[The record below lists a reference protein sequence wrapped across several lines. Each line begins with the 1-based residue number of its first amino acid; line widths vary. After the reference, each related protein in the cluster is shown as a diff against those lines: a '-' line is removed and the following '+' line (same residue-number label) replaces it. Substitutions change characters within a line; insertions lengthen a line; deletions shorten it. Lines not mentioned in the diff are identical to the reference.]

1 MTIVTD
7 LITAFIG
14 IAGGFAVGGGFVAF
28 ISVLGVLPRV
38 VIMTSQQV
46 RLKSI
51 EWSLIIGAL
60 SGTAAM
66 YLPIS
71 IDVSLAVPILGLLS
85 GVFIGMMAAALTEVL
100 NVIPLITRRLKM
112 TGSLELII
120 TAIIA
125 GKVAG
130 SLFYWLIFLP
140 VWKG

>member
-1 MTIVTD
+1 MNMFTDIVA
-7 LITAFIG
+7 AFTG
-14 IAGGFAVGGGFVAF
+14 IAAGFAVGGGFVAF

-38 VIMTSQQV
+38 IIMTSQQSKL
-46 RLKSI
+46 RSI
-51 EWSLIIGAL
+51 EWSMILGTL
-60 SGTAAM
+60 SGTVAM
-66 YLPIS
+66 YLP
-71 IDVSLAVPILGLLS
+71 VHLNLAFIVPLLGLLS

-100 NVIPLITRRLKM
+100 NVIPLITRRLRI

>member
-1 MTIVTD
+1 MFTDIVA
-7 LITAFIG
+7 AFTG
-14 IAGGFAVGGGFVAF
+14 IAAGFAVGGGFVAF

-38 VIMTSQQV
+38 IIMTSQQSKL
-46 RLKSI
+46 RSI
-51 EWSLIIGAL
+51 EWSMILGTL
-60 SGTAAM
+60 SGTVAM
-66 YLPIS
+66 YLP
-71 IDVSLAVPILGLLS
+71 VHFNLAFIVPLLGLLS

-100 NVIPLITRRLKM
+100 NVIPLITRRLRI

>member
-1 MTIVTD
+1 MTLLTN
-7 LITAFIG
+7 LITAFTG

-38 VIMTSQQV
+38 VIMTSL
-46 RLKSI
+46 RANLTSL

-60 SGTAAM
+60 SGTIAM

-71 IDVSLAVPILGLLS
+71 LNMSMAVPILGLLS
-85 GVFIGMMAAALTEVL
+85 GVFVGMMAAALTEVL
-100 NVIPLITRRLKM
+100 NVIPLITRRLKIA
-112 TGSLELII
+112 GSLELII